1 MREHFDIPQAKE
13 NRTHSTLQVP
23 FSLYACKIPEMY
35 ANVPAHWHE
44 EFELNCIREGE
55 GHFLL
60 NGERLPAAAGD
71 VFLLPPN
78 TLHAAYARDGGALH
92 YEAFVFHP
100 SLVGASGGDRSAQDC
115 ILPLARGDLPVER
128 RIPCGQG
135 SHGEILACAERVFA
149 AARRNTARAD
159 LLLKSELFRLL
170 YLLSQGAPEP
180 APSRAEGFDAGLIR
194 EALRCMAAH
203 YAEDLTIERLA
214 ACCNLS
220 RSYFMFCFKRATG
233 LSAVEHLNRLRVR
246 AACEALRGTND
257 RVADIAAGCGFNN
270 LSNFNRQFKRLVG
283 CSPLEY
289 RRSMRLLS

>member
-115 ILPLARGDLPVER
+115 ILPWRAGTCRSSGASP
-128 RIPCGQG
+128 
-135 SHGEILACAERVFA
+135 
-149 AARRNTARAD
+149 AAREVTAR
-159 LLLKSELFRLL
+159 S
-170 YLLSQGAPEP
+170 SP
-180 APSRAEGFDAGLIR
+180 ASSASLPPPAATPPARTFCSRASSS
-194 EALRCMAAH
+194 
-203 YAEDLTIERLA
+203 
-214 ACCNLS
+214 ACS
-220 RSYFMFCFKRATG
+220 TSSPRA
-233 LSAVEHLNRLRVR
+233 
-246 AACEALRGTND
+246 
-257 RVADIAAGCGFNN
+257 
-270 LSNFNRQFKRLVG
+270 
-283 CSPLEY
+283 
-289 RRSMRLLS
+289 RRSRRPAGRRALTRASSARRCAAWPRTTPRT

>member
-149 AARRNTARAD
+149 ATPPARTFCSRASSSACSTSSPRARRSRRPAGRRALTRASSAR
-159 LLLKSELFRLL
+159 
-170 YLLSQGAPEP
+170 
-180 APSRAEGFDAGLIR
+180 
-194 EALRCMAAH
+194 RCAAWPR
-203 YAEDLTIERLA
+203 TTPR
-214 ACCNLS
+214 
-220 RSYFMFCFKRATG
+220 T
-233 LSAVEHLNRLRVR
+233 
-246 AACEALRGTND
+246 
-257 RVADIAAGCGFNN
+257 
-270 LSNFNRQFKRLVG
+270 
-283 CSPLEY
+283 
-289 RRSMRLLS
+289 

>member
-128 RIPCGQG
+128 RIPCGQP
-135 SHGEILACAERVFA
+135 SASLPPRAATPPARTFCSRASSSACSTSSPR
-149 AARRNTARAD
+149 ARRSRRPAGRRALTRASSAR
-159 LLLKSELFRLL
+159 
-170 YLLSQGAPEP
+170 
-180 APSRAEGFDAGLIR
+180 
-194 EALRCMAAH
+194 RCAAWPR
-203 YAEDLTIERLA
+203 TTPR
-214 ACCNLS
+214 
-220 RSYFMFCFKRATG
+220 T
-233 LSAVEHLNRLRVR
+233 
-246 AACEALRGTND
+246 
-257 RVADIAAGCGFNN
+257 
-270 LSNFNRQFKRLVG
+270 
-283 CSPLEY
+283 
-289 RRSMRLLS
+289 